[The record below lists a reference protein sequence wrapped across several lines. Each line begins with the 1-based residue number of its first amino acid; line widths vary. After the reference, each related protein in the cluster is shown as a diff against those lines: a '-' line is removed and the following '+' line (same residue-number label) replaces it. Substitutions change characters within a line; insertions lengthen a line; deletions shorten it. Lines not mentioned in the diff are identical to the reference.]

1 MRLPSCRRLPQ
12 HLKMLCVTSN
22 SLPTTEE
29 FEQKQNLFLMC
40 YLLFNTLSILSF
52 RRPILYRASFLWG
65 DLFPPSSFTDTYISS
80 YYQLLQ
86 RHNREASRLPS
97 HCHKDHHHR
106 DCPSTGS
113 SERLRWEIPSQYLML
128 FCCCCCY
135 WNLWDG
141 TQSFKGA
148 HYSRKLLWEQ
158 SKLQFSSSCSY
169 PGDTCRLSFLNQLI
183 VFLGGKWIGLA

>member
-106 DCPSTGS
+106 DCSSTGS
-113 SERLRWEIPSQYLML
+113 SERLRREIPSQYLML

-141 TQSFKGA
+141 TQPFKGHTTPGSCCGNRA
-148 HYSRKLLWEQ
+148 
-158 SKLQFSSSCSY
+158 SSSSA
-169 PGDTCRLSFLNQLI
+169 PHAPILETPAGFLSLTNLLCFLE
-183 VFLGGKWIGLA
+183 GKK